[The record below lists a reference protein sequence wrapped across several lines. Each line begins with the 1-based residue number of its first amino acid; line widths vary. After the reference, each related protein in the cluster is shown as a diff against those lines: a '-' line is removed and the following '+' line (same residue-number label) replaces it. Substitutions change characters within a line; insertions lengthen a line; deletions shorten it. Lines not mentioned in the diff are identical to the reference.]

1 MPTHAASGAGTQA
14 VGEMNSKNL
23 VVKIFWVRTLEEG
36 RDRASGPGRRRSR
49 GTHSVHKGDGERAKE
64 KEGVYLP

>member
-1 MPTHAASGAGTQA
+1 MCVFGTF
-14 VGEMNSKNL
+14 VL
-23 VVKIFWVRTLEEG
+23 VAKFFPRRLKFFWVRTLEEG